1 MAVDGG
7 DGTAGVAGSVVE
19 DLGRR
24 TAETVVSGASA
35 GETVGEVAGTATASS
50 VEGAGLAVRGAL
62 ACEEHILGGAAGAD
76 GGTAAALTLGITG
89 VALTTQ

>member
-24 TAETVVSGASA
+24 TAETVVSGACTS
-35 GETVGEVAGTATASS
+35 ETVGEVAGATAASS
-50 VEGAGLAVRGAL
+50 VEGAGLAVGGAL
-62 ACEEHILGGAAGAD
+62 AGEEHVLGGAAGTNSR
-76 GGTAAALTLGITG
+76 TAAALAFGITG

>member
-24 TAETVVSGASA
+24 TAETVVSSSCTS
-35 GETVGEVAGTATASS
+35 ETGGEVAGTAAASG
-50 VEGAGLAVRGAL
+50 VERTRLTVGGAL
-62 ACEEHILGGAAGAD
+62 AGEEYILAGAAGAD
-76 GGTAAALTLGITG
+76 SRTAAALALGVTG
-89 VALTTQ
+89 VALATQ